1 MIVQEE
7 ETTQTNRSR
16 VEDVTLEYP
25 QLSLSSADGAATL
38 TQVQTSTPVMV
49 SQPQLQQKIV
59 CLENKD
65 WLYSGELS
73 TVEEAT
79 ALISL
84 MK

>member
-1 MIVQEE
+1 MP
-7 ETTQTNRSR
+7 TNRSR
-16 VEDVTLEYP
+16 VEDATLEYP
-25 QLSLSSADGAATL
+25 QLSPSSADAAATPTPML
-38 TQVQTSTPVMV
+38 TSTPAMV

-65 WLYSGELS
+65 WLNLGELS